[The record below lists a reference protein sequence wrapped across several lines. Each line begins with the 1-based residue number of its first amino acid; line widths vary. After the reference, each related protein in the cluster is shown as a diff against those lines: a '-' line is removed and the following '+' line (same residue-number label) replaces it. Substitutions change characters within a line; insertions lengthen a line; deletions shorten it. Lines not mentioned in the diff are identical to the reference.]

1 MTSVIIG
8 MLLTFAMLG
17 TAIFLGG
24 TPGAFVNGA
33 GLLLVVAGTFTVS
46 LVSFSWRDLRRTLGA
61 IAAVLRRR
69 AIDPAQEAKAVLK
82 LAERVRKAGGPAALG
97 KLLPAFRGTPFL
109 QQAMQMLVDG
119 ASDEELARFL
129 DAEIAAIRSRRARAA
144 AVLRRAG
151 EIAPAL
157 GLIGTLIGLVQMLGR
172 LDTPASLGPAMAL
185 AILTTLYGAML
196 AHVVLLPL
204 ADRLE
209 RLAEEEGLLHR
220 LHAAAARSI
229 GRNENPRRL
238 EMLLNTLLPPDRR
251 IRYFD

>member
-8 MLLTFAMLG
+8 MVLTFAMLG
-17 TAIFLGG
+17 TAITLGG
-24 TPGAFVNGA
+24 APGAFVNGA

-46 LVSFSWRDLRRTLGA
+46 LVSFSWRDLRATLAA
-61 IAAVLRRR
+61 IGDILRRR
-69 AIDPAQEAKAVLK
+69 TGDPEQEARAVLK
-82 LAERVRKAGGPAALG
+82 LAERVRKAGGPSALG
-97 KLLPAFRGTPFL
+97 RLLPAFRNNPFL
-109 QQAMQMLVDG
+109 HQAMQMLVDG
-119 ASDEELARFL
+119 VSDEELARFL
-129 DAEIAAIRSRRARAA
+129 DAEVAAMRARRARAA

-172 LDTPASLGPAMAL
+172 LETPASLGPAMAL

-209 RLAEEEGLLHR
+209 RLADEEGLVHR
-220 LHAAAARSI
+220 LYAAAARSI
-229 GRNENPRRL
+229 GRRENPRRL
-238 EMLLNTLLPPDRR
+238 EMLLNSLLPPDRR
-251 IRYFD
+251 VRYFE

>member
-1 MTSVIIG
+1 MASVIIG

-17 TAIFLGG
+17 GAISLGG
-24 TPGAFVNGA
+24 APGAFLNGA

-46 LVSFSWRDLRRTLGA
+46 LVSFSWRDLRQTLAA
-61 IAAVLRRR
+61 IGHVLRRR
-69 AIDPAQEAKAVLK
+69 PGDPADEARAILK

-97 KLLPAFRGTPFL
+97 RMMPAFRNNPFL
-109 QQAMQMLVDG
+109 HQAMQMLVDG
-119 ASDEELARFL
+119 ASDEELARYL
-129 DAEIAAIRSRRARAA
+129 DSEVAAIRARRARAA
-144 AVLRRAG
+144 TVLRRAG

-172 LDTPASLGPAMAL
+172 LETPSSLGPAMAL

-209 RLAEEEGLLHR
+209 RLADEEGLVHR
-220 LHAAAARSI
+220 LYAAGARSI
-229 GRNENPRRL
+229 GRRENPRRL
-238 EMLLNTLLPPDRR
+238 EMLLNSLLPPDRR
-251 IRYFD
+251 VRYFE